1 MGLRSIIL
9 SWLFLAIAQAAFAAE
24 EISQFDVV
32 IEVETNGDII
42 VTETIHVI
50 AEGNQ
55 IRRGI
60 FRDLPRLYTQDDV
73 DLPYRYD
80 VLSIRR
86 DGESEPYKKSTVGN
100 AVRLRIGDAD
110 TFLDNGAHFYEIR
123 YRAKNQVRYF
133 DGYDEIYWNAT
144 GNYWA
149 FPIAKARA
157 TVRLPQGA
165 EITSERAYTGRLGG
179 KGDDYSY
186 LRNGDSHIFNT
197 TRSLGRNQGL
207 TITIGFEKGLI
218 DPPSGADRSWL
229 WWQRNGSVAILF
241 ASLLGLFGFYYRAFD
256 RVGRD
261 PKKGPVFPRYAPP
274 KGYSPAAI
282 HQIYYR
288 SLNGHK
294 ALIATL
300 MNLAVKGRL
309 TIDAASKKTTTL
321 TKTAGEAAKGGF
333 AREDLTLENKLFKR
347 GAQISLGKKYDAKFT
362 SAYGSFKSAI
372 SRKYGAAYF
381 KWNLAYVVIGV
392 GLTTMAVMFAVGQS
406 SNWSILHTNFV
417 LVLAALNGW
426 FMYLMPAPT
435 PKGQEI
441 RTEIEGFKL
450 YLETAEKLQLNAV
463 KVGAEAP
470 PMMTTERYEAFLP
483 YAVGLSVEKPWT
495 RHFEKLMPQEA
506 KAYNPAWTTM
516 SSGSFRSLDGL
527 SSALVSNISSGVS
540 SALPQSSGSSGSGGG
555 GSSGGGGGG
564 GGGGG
569 W

>member
-1 MGLRSIIL
+1 MLRGLFL
-9 SWLFLAIAQAAFAAE
+9 SWFFLAFTQAAVAAE
-24 EISQFDVV
+24 EISQFDVA

-42 VTETIHVI
+42 VTETINVI
-50 AEGNQ
+50 SEGNQ

-60 FRDLPRLYTQDDV
+60 FRDLPRLHTQNGV
-73 DLPYRYD
+73 EVPNRYD

-100 AVRLRIGDAD
+100 AVRLRIGEAEI
-110 TFLDNGAHFYEIR
+110 FLDNGPHVYEIR

-133 DGYDEIYWNAT
+133 EGYDEIYWNAT

-149 FPIAKARA
+149 FPIKKARA
-157 TVRLPQGA
+157 TIRLPQGSQ
-165 EITSERAYTGRLGG
+165 ITGAQAYTGRLGATG
-179 KGDDYSY
+179 ADYAY
-186 LRNGDSHIFNT
+186 LPNGDSHIFT
-197 TRSLGRNQGL
+197 TTQPLARNEGL
-207 TITIGFEKGLI
+207 TIAVGFEKGLI

-229 WWQRNGSVAILF
+229 WWQRNGSIAILI

-261 PKKGPVFPRYAPP
+261 PVKEPVFPRYAPP
-274 KGYSPAAI
+274 EGYSPAAV

-309 TIDAASKKTTTL
+309 KIDAVSKKTTTL
-321 TKTAGEAAKGGF
+321 TKTAEEAAKGGF
-333 AREDLTLENKLFKR
+333 AHEDLALENKLFKR
-347 GAQISLGKKYDAKFT
+347 GPQISLGKKYDAKFT
-362 SAYGSFKSAI
+362 GAYGSFKSAI
-372 SRKYGAAYF
+372 SRRYGAAFF
-381 KWNLAYVVIGV
+381 KWNLVYVVIGV
-392 GLTTMAVMFAVGQS
+392 SLTIIAAVFAIGQSANWSGIHTMALLA
-406 SNWSILHTNFV
+406 
-417 LVLAALNGW
+417 LAALNGW

-435 PKGQEI
+435 PKGQKI

-463 KVGAEAP
+463 EVGSEAL

-483 YAVGLSVEKPWT
+483 YAVALGAEKPWT

-506 KAYNPAWTTM
+506 KVYNPVWTNM
-516 SSGSFRSLDGL
+516 SAGSFRSLDGL
-527 SSALVSNISSGVS
+527 SSALVSNMSSGVS

>member
-1 MGLRSIIL
+1 MLRAIFL
-9 SWLFLAIAQAAFAAE
+9 SWLFLAIAPAAIAAE
-24 EISQFDVV
+24 EISQFDVA

-42 VTETIHVI
+42 VTETINVI

-60 FRDLPRLYTQDDV
+60 FRDLPRLYTQDGV
-73 DLPYRYD
+73 ELPYRYE
-80 VLSIRR
+80 VLSISR
-86 DGESEPYKKSTVGN
+86 DGEREPYNKSKTGN

-110 TFLDNGAHFYEIR
+110 VFLDNGAHVYEIR

-149 FPIAKARA
+149 FPIVEAQT

-165 EITSERAYTGRLGG
+165 KITGAQAYTGLIGS
-179 KGDDYSY
+179 KGADYNY
-186 LRNGDSHIFNT
+186 LRNGASHIFKT
-197 TRSLGRNQGL
+197 TKTLGQNAGL
-207 TITIGFEKGLI
+207 TIAIGFEKGLI
-218 DPPSGADRSWL
+218 DPPSGADKSWL
-229 WWQRNGSVAILF
+229 WWQRNGSIAILL

-261 PKKGPVFPRYAPP
+261 PEKGPVFARYAPP
-274 KGYSPAAI
+274 EGYSPAAV
-282 HQIYYR
+282 HQIFHR
-288 SLNGHK
+288 GMDGHK
-294 ALIATL
+294 ALVATL

-321 TKTAGEAAKGGF
+321 TRSAGGPAKAGF
-333 AREDLTLENKLFKR
+333 SPIDLALESKLFKH
-347 GAQISLGKKYDAKFT
+347 GPKKSFGKKYDSDFT
-362 SAYGSFKSAI
+362 SAYGSFKSSV
-372 SRKYGAAYF
+372 SRKYGAAFF
-381 KWNLAYVVIGV
+381 KWNLAYVFIGIA
-392 GLTTMAVMFAVGQS
+392 LTIIAVVYTIGQS
-406 SNWSILHTNFV
+406 ANWSILHTSIV
-417 LVLAALNGW
+417 LALAALNGW
-426 FMYLMPAPT
+426 FSYLMPAPT
-435 PKGQEI
+435 LKGQQI
-441 RTEIEGFKL
+441 RTEIEGYKL

-463 KVGAEAP
+463 KVGSDGP
-470 PMMTTERYEAFLP
+470 PMMTTERYEKFLP
-483 YAVGLSVEKPWT
+483 YAVALGVEKPWN

-506 KAYNPAWTTM
+506 KAYSPAWTNM
-516 SSGSFRSLDGL
+516 SPGSFGSLSGL
-527 SSALVSNISSGVS
+527 SSALISNMSSGVT